1 MRRISCNE
9 MRKRGGEDIGSV
21 THGAATFVYEFQFL
35 AFVRGEEVGNEE
47 TWVLLGFSLGL
58 KINF

>member
-1 MRRISCNE
+1 MTSDGNERNDEMRRVGGNE

-35 AFVRGEEVGNEE
+35 QQY
-47 TWVLLGFSLGL
+47 
-58 KINF
+58 KIN